1 MKSNQLKTI
10 VGLCTSSLA
19 IVQIPFVQAQIDP
32 SNPKLNEPKQMVA
45 HLGELPGLI
54 NADGS
59 GPFVELVRYM
69 DKVDPDTEIHIEVFP
84 LHRAVHGVVNKQAD
98 FALPAIYVDDPE
110 GKLPF
115 RFSTKS
121 FGLVAHVLYT
131 NKANRITSEQ
141 LWSQPDKYYV
151 EAVPSYIPF
160 EVARSNSINAS
171 LLKVAAGRIDGF
183 VWAQEEADIALKS
196 LGLENVSR
204 QHFADFKDVFVIAHG
219 SKGDEV
225 DQYLTRIL
233 SQLEESGE
241 LKILYDAI
249 HRPYDDWQP

>member
-1 MKSNQLKTI
+1 
-10 VGLCTSSLA
+10 
-19 IVQIPFVQAQIDP
+19 DP

-171 LLKVAAGRIDGF
+171 
-183 VWAQEEADIALKS
+183 
-196 LGLENVSR
+196 R

>member
-1 MKSNQLKTI
+1 
-10 VGLCTSSLA
+10 
-19 IVQIPFVQAQIDP
+19 
-32 SNPKLNEPKQMVA
+32 
-45 HLGELPGLI
+45 
-54 NADGS
+54 
-59 GPFVELVRYM
+59 
-69 DKVDPDTEIHIEVFP
+69 
-84 LHRAVHGVVNKQAD
+84 
-98 FALPAIYVDDPE
+98 
-110 GKLPF
+110 
-115 RFSTKS
+115 
-121 FGLVAHVLYT
+121 
-131 NKANRITSEQ
+131 
-141 LWSQPDKYYV
+141 
-151 EAVPSYIPF
+151 
-160 EVARSNSINAS
+160 S

>member
-1 MKSNQLKTI
+1 MKKNQLKTI

-59 GPFVELVRYM
+59 GPFVELVRFM

-110 GKLPF
+110 GKLP
-115 RFSTKS
+115 
-121 FGLVAHVLYT
+121 
-131 NKANRITSEQ
+131 
-141 LWSQPDKYYV
+141 
-151 EAVPSYIPF
+151 SYIYPALHGAYGNTF
-160 EVARSNSINAS
+160 DEDIEGNTSGCIAKIGSYEGGMLHYALKGYRKEFGNMNKFHINVAESFKPHIISIECNGS
-171 LLKVAAGRIDGF
+171 PLIQSYIDGPTK
-183 VWAQEEADIALKS
+183 ALS
-196 LGLENVSR
+196 YTVNG
-204 QHFADFKDVFVIAHG
+204 
-219 SKGDEV
+219 
-225 DQYLTRIL
+225 
-233 SQLEESGE
+233 
-241 LKILYDAI
+241 
-249 HRPYDDWQP
+249 RPL

>member
-171 LLKVAAGRIDGF
+171 
-183 VWAQEEADIALKS
+183 
-196 LGLENVSR
+196 R
-204 QHFADFKDVFVIAHG
+204 QHFADFK
-219 SKGDEV
+219 
-225 DQYLTRIL
+225 
-233 SQLEESGE
+233 
-241 LKILYDAI
+241 
-249 HRPYDDWQP
+249 

>member
-1 MKSNQLKTI
+1 M
-10 VGLCTSSLA
+10 CTSSLA

-171 LLKVAAGRIDGF
+171 
-183 VWAQEEADIALKS
+183 
-196 LGLENVSR
+196 R